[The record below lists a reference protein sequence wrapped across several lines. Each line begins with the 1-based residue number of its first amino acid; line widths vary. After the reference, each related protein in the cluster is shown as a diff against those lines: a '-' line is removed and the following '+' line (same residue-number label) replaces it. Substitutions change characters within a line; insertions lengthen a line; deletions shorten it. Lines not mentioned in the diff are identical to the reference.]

1 MTRKWTGL
9 AGALFA
15 LGALALPHAA
25 GADVIEPQPWQ
36 VNLQPAATPIMEMI
50 HHFSNG
56 IFVVIGLIAVFVL
69 ALLLYVMF
77 RFNSRSNPVPSRTSH
92 NTLIEVLWTVVPI
105 LILVGI
111 AVPSFALLFAEHDPA
126 RAIPGFDATKDKP
139 LTIKATGNQWYWSY
153 DYPDNGDFSFDSYML
168 QENQR
173 TDPANQPRLLAVDNE
188 MIVPVGVVVRMQV
201 IGADVIHS
209 WAVPSFGVKIDA
221 IPGRLNETWFRVDRE
236 GVYYGQCSELCG
248 QAPATDANDLHGH
261 AFMPIVVRAVSPDK
275 YEAWAK
281 QAATDLPGAYKL
293 LAVDVPAGKSV
304 DVAEVK

>member
-1 MTRKWTGL
+1 
-9 AGALFA
+9 
-15 LGALALPHAA
+15 
-25 GADVIEPQPWQ
+25 
-36 VNLQPAATPIMEMI
+36 MI

-56 IFVVIGLIAVFVL
+56 LFIVIGGIAVFVL
-69 ALLLYVMF
+69 VLLLYVMI

-92 NTLIEVLWTVVPI
+92 NTLIEVIWTVVPI

-126 RAIPGFDATKDKP
+126 RAIAGYDPATDKP

-153 DYPDNGDFSFDSYML
+153 EYPDNGDFSFDSYML

-173 TDPANQPRLLAVDNE
+173 TDPATQPRLLAVDNE
-188 MIVPVGVVVRMQV
+188 MIVPVGTVVRMQV

-261 AFMPIVVRAVSPDK
+261 AFMPIVVRAVAADK
-275 YEAWAK
+275 YAAWAQ

-293 LAVDVPAGKSV
+293 LAADASAAKPV
-304 DVAEVK
+304 DVAAVK

>member
-1 MTRKWTGL
+1 MTRTRTGL
-9 AGALFA
+9 AGAAFA
-15 LGALALPHAA
+15 LAALALPGTA
-25 GADVIEPQPWQ
+25 GAVQPEPWQ
-36 VNLQPAATPIMEMI
+36 VNLQPAATPIMAMI
-50 HHFSNG
+50 HQFSNG
-56 IFVVIGLIAVFVL
+56 IFIVIGLIAVIVL
-69 ALLLYVMF
+69 VLLLYVMF
-77 RFNSRSNPVPSRTSH
+77 RFNARSNPVPSRTSH
-92 NTLIEVLWTVVPI
+92 NTLIEVIWTVVPI

-126 RAIPGFDATKDKP
+126 RAIPGYDATKDP
-139 LTIKATGNQWYWSY
+139 TITIKATGNQWYWSY
-153 DYPDNGDFSFDSYML
+153 EYPDNGDFSFDSYML

-188 MIVPVGVVVRMQV
+188 MIVPVGTVVRMQV

-209 WAVPSFGVKIDA
+209 WAVPSLGVRIDA
-221 IPGRLNETWFRVDRE
+221 IPGRLNETWFRVDQE

-248 QAPATDANDLHGH
+248 QAPATDGNDLHGH

-293 LAVDVPAGKSV
+293 LAAEQSADKLV
-304 DVAEVK
+304 DVAAVK